1 MTTQAKTISEINRKL
16 QNGSAVVMTAMEFK
30 ELVRAGK
37 TPSLAEVDVV
47 TTATRGVMSG
57 TAAMLTLPLREVG
70 SIDRITRLHLNGVP
84 CLTAFPVCAERG
96 LVEVIL
102 NGTQESVDN
111 FGRYGGGHVMRALAE
126 RQAVE
131 VEYVLVSGRKL
142 RQHLTLDDMPFARI
156 YTSRNS
162 FQNYMGFTN
171 AKDAPSYRALPFSI
185 FACRPIAPLG
195 GMAVS
200 GSGEMNPGAND
211 PSLQVIRPGIR
222 ILVNGAQGTMIGY
235 GTRAQKGH
243 VCFSTMADMRD
254 MDPQYMGGFRTSCG
268 VEITSSLAV
277 PFPILNQT
285 ILDGLASCLDE
296 NLTHNVG
303 DFSDRVGIGHIPY
316 SEIWKDAPLEV
327 EFDFDRCVGC
337 SFQCE
342 AEYYCPMNAISW
354 KDKTIDQSLCVA
366 CGACT
371 GNCLGGAFMGAGRG
385 PGRGVGE
392 IRLFGKLMPI
402 IFRQSNRLRS
412 ERLAEELKR
421 QLVEGSFRFLQ
432 TDAQCR
438 LW

>member
-1 MTTQAKTISEINRKL
+1 
-16 QNGSAVVMTAMEFK
+16 
-30 ELVRAGK
+30 
-37 TPSLAEVDVV
+37 
-47 TTATRGVMSG
+47 
-57 TAAMLTLPLREVG
+57 
-70 SIDRITRLHLNGVP
+70 
-84 CLTAFPVCAERG
+84 
-96 LVEVIL
+96 
-102 NGTQESVDN
+102 
-111 FGRYGGGHVMRALAE
+111 
-126 RQAVE
+126 
-131 VEYVLVSGRKL
+131 
-142 RQHLTLDDMPFARI
+142 
-156 YTSRNS
+156 
-162 FQNYMGFTN
+162 
-171 AKDAPSYRALPFSI
+171 
-185 FACRPIAPLG
+185 
-195 GMAVS
+195 
-200 GSGEMNPGAND
+200 
-211 PSLQVIRPGIR
+211 
-222 ILVNGAQGTMIGY
+222 
-235 GTRAQKGH
+235 
-243 VCFSTMADMRD
+243 
-254 MDPQYMGGFRTSCG
+254 MGGFRTSCG